1 MANQILL
8 MSKAKKILKLLDE
21 GLSKR
26 SISELCQVS
35 RNTVDKYA
43 QLFQSHPL
51 GLDGL
56 RKLSDK
62 ELYSVIAPPAAHEPT
77 HEELYGLFPEMLNKL
92 SRKGV
97 TRLMLWEDYKS
108 EYPEGVQ
115 YSQFCEH
122 LKRFERTQKITS
134 ILEHKAGDKMMVD
147 FAGKKP
153 KLTDP
158 DTGLQTPIDFF
169 VAILPCSQLTFAC
182 GSLSQQTPDFL
193 GCLVAALE
201 YFGGV
206 PCAIV
211 PDNLKPAVSRS
222 SKYDPEI
229 NPSMAHF
236 AEYYDVAIL
245 PTRARKPKDK
255 ALVENAVNILYT
267 RVYAPLYDRIF
278 YTLQEFNLAVL
289 ELINK
294 HNRVQFTEKPISRLD
309 QFNAIEKKE
318 LKPLPDLAFQVKH
331 FQTTKV
337 HPNCHIQL
345 SKDKHHYSVPYQYVS
360 KEVQVSYDANT
371 VEIFYKMD
379 RIATHQRKKQ
389 SYGYSTNQEHLHP
402 KHQYYSTWSESFFL
416 EKSQQIGPNTHSLI
430 QKIFYQ
436 SKHPEQGFKLCQGV
450 LQLAKYHGYPQLERA
465 AKICVQYEFV
475 SYKKIEHI
483 IATYEKFNLDEEN
496 LPPSSIHHENIRGA
510 SNYQ

>member
-236 AEYYDVAIL
+236 AEYYDVAIF
-245 PTRARKPKDK
+245 
-255 ALVENAVNILYT
+255 E
-267 RVYAPLYDRIF
+267 
-278 YTLQEFNLAVL
+278 
-289 ELINK
+289 
-294 HNRVQFTEKPISRLD
+294 
-309 QFNAIEKKE
+309 
-318 LKPLPDLAFQVKH
+318 
-331 FQTTKV
+331 
-337 HPNCHIQL
+337 
-345 SKDKHHYSVPYQYVS
+345 
-360 KEVQVSYDANT
+360 
-371 VEIFYKMD
+371 
-379 RIATHQRKKQ
+379 
-389 SYGYSTNQEHLHP
+389 
-402 KHQYYSTWSESFFL
+402 
-416 EKSQQIGPNTHSLI
+416 
-430 QKIFYQ
+430 
-436 SKHPEQGFKLCQGV
+436 
-450 LQLAKYHGYPQLERA
+450 
-465 AKICVQYEFV
+465 
-475 SYKKIEHI
+475 
-483 IATYEKFNLDEEN
+483 
-496 LPPSSIHHENIRGA
+496 
-510 SNYQ
+510 